1 MKIHE
6 GDLVTVRYDH
16 AFDGQQ
22 SEAGVVVNKKD
33 RQDEKT
39 ELWLHPGELAGGTA
53 ALVEVAFGLGYNS
66 CVRRANREEKAVLFP
81 GGRFARARFSRK
93 RATHRV
99 SAVDANLVVKSV
111 SHNPT
116 IIYADAVARG
126 DRDTF
131 VH

>member
-22 SEAGVVVNKKD
+22 SEAGIVVNNKS
-33 RQDEKT
+33 RQDGKT
-39 ELWLHPGELAGGTA
+39 ELWLHPGELADGSA
-53 ALVEVAFGLGYNS
+53 ALVEVAFGPGYNS

-81 GGRFARARFSRK
+81 GGRFARARFNRK

-111 SHNPT
+111 SRNPT
-116 IIYADAVARG
+116 IIYADAVAHG
-126 DRDTF
+126 DRTTY